1 MNSSKS
7 SPSKKSDIE
16 AGSRHSRTYIGQ
28 SRGGAMAS
36 TESRS
41 SRYTNIVKLLQS
53 GLGAVCQYLAIEFGV
68 EFAERLGL
76 GYQLFLTCNSG
87 SLMCS
92 FLLFLSYSVSR
103 NTYERVRPTMFEMLL
118 NLLCC
123 ALYIAS
129 SVMLMTTVF
138 TEFYYTYMTEVAFN
152 TYPALTAVYV
162 LGFVAGALHFIDAV
176 LVFIDWKNTP

>member
-1 MNSSKS
+1 MG
-7 SPSKKSDIE
+7 PSKKSDIE

-28 SRGGAMAS
+28 SRGGAMT

-76 GYQLFLTCNSG
+76 GYQ
-87 SLMCS
+87 
-92 FLLFLSYSVSR
+92 LFLSYSVSR

-176 LVFIDWKNTP
+176 LVFIEWKNTP